1 MIAVVLPRVRA
12 ATRFADFG
20 EIEIVQQ
27 RHSHGY
33 SLVPFVAILT
43 LSRAP
48 RPATAA
54 TTTPRSLPP
63 IPAPGP
69 VSAPIPAPD
78 RSLPRSLPS
87 LRPSRSRS
95 LRPSSSSSH
104 LGLLSSFFTLPST
117 ACCRLLSSSAI
128 SFWRFSSA
136 AFSSMNFC
144 GMPLALCMAETS
156 RSQSSTMKASVLT
169 SRKVRSCEW
178 IPAPLLWIWSIS
190 RKLNIIA
197 TSTSSST
204 PRSSVTRSVIHG
216 FSTSNLTSRRSTR
229 RSSAGGYLGALDFF
243 LTPAAEIPR
252 LKGCLTCL
260 LLDDIGPGG
269 ARASRCEV
277 RNWQNSVSVHRAKS
291 RGPSGGDFLVCCTRA
306 YRARPSQR
314 GARYE
319 YRRDPIEDI

>member
-1 MIAVVLPRVRA
+1 
-12 ATRFADFG
+12 
-20 EIEIVQQ
+20 
-27 RHSHGY
+27 
-33 SLVPFVAILT
+33 
-43 LSRAP
+43 
-48 RPATAA
+48 
-54 TTTPRSLPP
+54 
-63 IPAPGP
+63 
-69 VSAPIPAPD
+69 
-78 RSLPRSLPS
+78 
-87 LRPSRSRS
+87 
-95 LRPSSSSSH
+95 
-104 LGLLSSFFTLPST
+104 
-117 ACCRLLSSSAI
+117 
-128 SFWRFSSA
+128 
-136 AFSSMNFC
+136 MNFC

-277 RNWQNSVSVHRAKS
+277 RNWQNSVSVHRAKIITWDRAAAIFSSAAPVPTAPGPHNEGHGTNTAAIRS
-291 RGPSGGDFLVCCTRA
+291 RISDRV
-306 YRARPSQR
+306 
-314 GARYE
+314 
-319 YRRDPIEDI
+319 